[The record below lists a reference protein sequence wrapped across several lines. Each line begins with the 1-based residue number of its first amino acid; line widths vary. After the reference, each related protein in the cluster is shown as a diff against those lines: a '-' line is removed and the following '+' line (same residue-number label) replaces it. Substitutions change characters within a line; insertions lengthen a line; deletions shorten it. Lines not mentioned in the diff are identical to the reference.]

1 MLILFSTNGD
11 EALLSARC
19 SPADRQLNFIA
30 RLKAGE
36 EKEGIPKFVLL
47 FVFPVSSTGMSE
59 LGQLDT
65 YYRIV
70 YDYLQPDRLLS
81 CVEGVLL
88 SVVGV
93 SGHQDQFPQVNNND
107 DDDSV
112 ADRASSFSSGQLW
125 CVVSTVQSRVLLALI
140 LYFCLCLIFIH
151 IAWLVYGQHIS
162 DLFVRSGKSISH

>member
-30 RLKAGE
+30 RLKAE
-36 EKEGIPKFVLL
+36 EKEGIPKLVLL
-47 FVFPVSSTGMSE
+47 FVFPVSSPGMSE
-59 LGQLDT
+59 LDQLDT

-93 SGHQDQFPQVNNND
+93 SGHQDKFTQVNNND
-107 DDDSV
+107 DSV
-112 ADRASSFSSGQLW
+112 AERASSSSFSSGQLW

-151 IAWLVYGQHIS
+151 IAWLVYGQHIN